1 MKFEKAS
8 TGHKGLDNIINYL
21 RIGDNVVWQV
31 DAIEDYIEYAK
42 TFANVSLK
50 EHKKVIYMRF
60 AAHPP
65 ILENQDVFKTYV
77 LDPSVGFE
85 SFTTEVHRIITKEG
99 LEAFYIFDCL
109 SNLLEAWATDLM
121 IGNFFQVTCPYLFQ
135 METIAYFAI
144 IRGSHSFETVARIRE
159 TTQLLLD
166 LYNIQDKRYIH
177 PLKVWNRY
185 SSTMF
190 LPHIERNEDM
200 IPVTS
205 SAEAA
210 TLFKYLPKHGFG
222 NVKRHLDYW
231 DKLFMDAENLLY
243 NKDSHVEAS
252 KYDMQKMIEQLCK
265 FMLSR
270 EKRVLELTTKYFTL
284 EDLLSIKARLIGSGY
299 IGGKAVGM
307 LLARKILH
315 NDPRINWDD
324 YLEPHDSFYIGSDVF
339 YTYLVQN
346 GWWNLRV
353 EQKSKEGYFKAAEV
367 LREKMKHG
375 KFTESIKEQFLQMLE
390 YFGQSPIIVRSS
402 SLLED
407 GFGNAFAGKYES
419 VFCVNQG
426 TPVERYK
433 QFEAALKTVYSSA
446 LNKDALEY
454 RLKRGLDQA
463 DEQMAILVQ
472 RVSGDYHKKY
482 FFPFLGGVGFS
493 YNSYVW
499 KEDLK
504 PDAGMIRLVLG
515 LGTAAVNRVEGDYPR
530 VAALDQPMV
539 QPLGNMEDIKKYSQH
554 KVDVLNLEKN
564 KLETVSLNKL
574 MWEKTGIPMELIGIL
589 DYETNRKIRE
599 YNIKEQE
606 AWILTYKKLF
616 KDTEFIPI
624 MQNILKTLETAY
636 SYPVD
641 IEFTVNC
648 LSDNSLKINLVQCR
662 PLQTKGVGGKI
673 DIPEDLDEKTLLFAT
688 KGHFMGGSINQII
701 KRIIYIDPKAY
712 SNLSVQDK
720 YALARLI
727 GVLNKLSA
735 DQQDAP
741 TMLVVPGRIGSST
754 VSLGLPVTFSE
765 ISNMSLICETAYEIM
780 GMVPDLSFGSHFFQ
794 DLVEAGIFYVA
805 IFPNSEETLFNID
818 FFENAANDLKDI
830 LPKET
835 RFENVLKVIDTQSQI
850 QIKADLKTQN
860 LKCYR
865 IV

>member
-1 MKFEKAS
+1 MKFDKAS
-8 TGHKGLDNIINYL
+8 TGHRGLDNVINFL

-31 DAIEDYIEYAK
+31 DCLEDYIDYAK
-42 TFANVSLK
+42 AFVKTSL
-50 EHKKVIYMRF
+50 EDHKKVIYMRF
-60 AAHPP
+60 ADHPP
-65 ILENQDVFKTYV
+65 ILEDNNRIKTYI

-85 SFTTEVHRIITKEG
+85 SFTIEVHRIIRKEG
-99 LEAFYIFDCL
+99 LEAFYVFDCL

-121 IGNFFQVTCPYLFQ
+121 IGNFFQVICPYLFE

-166 LYNIQDKRYIH
+166 LYNIKGNRYIH

-190 LPHIERNEDM
+190 LPHIERKEEM
-200 IPVTS
+200 IPITS

-210 TLFKYLPKHGFG
+210 MLFSYLPKQGFG

-231 DKLFMDAENLLY
+231 DKLFMDAETLIDH
-243 NKDSHVEAS
+243 KGSSSEKSQHEI
-252 KYDMQKMIEQLCK
+252 QKMIEQLCRL
-265 FMLSR
+265 MLSK
-270 EKRVLELTTKYFTL
+270 EQKVLELATKYFTL
-284 EDLLSIKARLIGSGY
+284 EDILSIKSRLIGSGF

-307 LLARKILH
+307 LLARKILQI
-315 NDPRINWDD
+315 DTKFNWDN
-324 YLEPHDSFYIGSDVF
+324 YLEPHDSFYVGSDVF

-353 EQKSKEGYFKAAEV
+353 EQKSKESYFTAGEI

-375 KFTESIKEQFLQMLE
+375 KFSESLKEQFLQMLE

-426 TPVERYK
+426 SPNERYE
-433 QFEAALKTVYSSA
+433 QFEEALRTVYSSS

-454 RLKRGLDQA
+454 RMKRGLDQA

-499 KEDLK
+499 REDLDPK
-504 PDAGMIRLVLG
+504 AGMIRLVLG
-515 LGTAAVNRVEGDYPR
+515 LGTSAVNRVEGDYPR

-539 QPLGNMEDIKKYSQH
+539 QPIGNIEDIKKYSQH
-554 KVDVLNLEKN
+554 KVDVLNLENN
-564 KLETVSLNKL
+564 KLERISLNKL
-574 MWEKTGIPMELIGIL
+574 MWEKTGIKMDLIGIL
-589 DYETNRKIRE
+589 DYETNRKIKE

-606 AWILTYKKLF
+606 AWILTYEKLF
-616 KDTEFIPI
+616 KETEFIPI
-624 MQNILKTLETAY
+624 LRNMLMTLETAY

-641 IEFTVNC
+641 IEFTVNY
-648 LSDNSLKINLVQCR
+648 LSDGSLKMNLVQCR
-662 PLQTKGVGGKI
+662 PLQTKGVGGKV
-673 DIPEDLDEKTLLFAT
+673 DISEDLDEKPLLFAT

-701 KRIIYIDPKAY
+701 KKIIYVDPKGY
-712 SNLSVQDK
+712 SNLSSQDK

-727 GVLNKLSA
+727 GMLNKKI
-735 DQQDAP
+735 DNKYEVP
-741 TMLVVPGRIGSST
+741 TMLIVPGRVGSST
-754 VSLGLPVTFSE
+754 PSLGLHVTFSE
-765 ISNMSLICETAYEIM
+765 ISNISIICETAYEIM

-794 DLVEAGIFYVA
+794 DLVEEDIFYVA
-805 IFPNSEETLFNID
+805 IFPDSKETVFNID
-818 FFENAANDLKDI
+818 LFENSINTLKDI
-830 LPKET
+830 LPKEMK
-835 RFENVLKVIDTQSQI
+835 FENVLKVIDTQSQI
-850 QIKADLKTQN
+850 QIKADLKSQH
-860 LKCYR
+860 L
-865 IV
+865 